1 MRRSIFLVLLTA
13 TFLSIAT
20 TSSFAQQDEEFGMAS
35 YYSDDF
41 QGNNTAYGVK
51 YDKNELTAA
60 HKRHPYG
67 TKLKITRLD
76 NNKSVVVKV
85 IDKGPYVKG
94 RVVDISYA
102 AAKQLNLIDAGVA
115 EVKVEVVGAP
125 SKKDTKT
132 ETKPKETITE
142 VPSSY
147 DNKAV
152 AKNKDE
158 SSKKAEE
165 KPTTVGTDTDKS
177 KGSSKARL
185 VGNDFQEYGLY
196 KISLEK
202 PQGKGYSVQVASLTN
217 YENVFRQV
225 ADLQAKWFDNI
236 HISIEKGKDD
246 KPIYKI
252 LLGTFDTEKAAD
264 TYQASLAKKHKIK
277 GFVVSLADIKY

>member
-13 TFLSIAT
+13 AFLTSA

-41 QGNNTAYGVK
+41 QGNKTAYGVK
-51 YDKNELTAA
+51 YDRNELTAA
-60 HKRHPYG
+60 HKRHPFG
-67 TKLKITRLD
+67 TKLRITRLD

-102 AAKQLNLIDAGVA
+102 AAKQIGLLDAGVA
-115 EVKVEVVGAP
+115 EVKVELVSAP
-125 SKKDTKT
+125 SKKDTKVEEKVT
-132 ETKPKETITE
+132 EIPKEVPTSFDTE
-142 VPSSY
+142 AS
-147 DNKAV
+147 
-152 AKNKDE
+152 AKNKAE
-158 SSKKAEE
+158 STKKTEE
-165 KPTTVGTDTDKS
+165 KTTTVGTDTDKS

-185 VGNDFQEYGLY
+185 VGNEFQQYGLY

-236 HISIEKGKDD
+236 HISIEKGNDD

-252 LLGTFDTEKAAD
+252 LLGTFDSEKAAD
-264 TYQASLAKKHKIK
+264 AYRESLAKKHKIK
-277 GFVVSLADIKY
+277 GFVVNLTEIKY